1 MPRNTQNDFAV
12 TEHTESN
19 VGVRISVF
27 SVCRAAASVCSVVKM
42 KGDVLPQITQIR
54 ASPDTDRHRW
64 AGLNQCT
71 SVSRA
76 ASICVISGSRSTGE
90 IDHRTHRTASPPQ
103 NTLKVLE
110 EYRASVFSVFC
121 VPRDA
126 PQKTKFSEGRLR
138 SNGEAARKGPR
149 GFSVFSG
156 ENDEEA
162 LYHNR
167 SLPRCMEAV
176 M

>member
-1 MPRNTQNDFAV
+1 MLSC
-12 TEHTESN
+12 H
-19 VGVRISVF
+19 RI
-27 SVCRAAASVCSVVKM
+27 
-42 KGDVLPQITQIR
+42 
-54 ASPDTDRHRW
+54 
-64 AGLNQCT
+64 
-71 SVSRA
+71 
-76 ASICVISGSRSTGE
+76 
-90 IDHRTHRTASPPQ
+90 HRTASPTQ

-110 EYRASVFSVFC
+110 GCRGSDFRVFS

-167 SLPRCMEAV
+167 PLPRYIEAV